1 MLQTGLI
8 NDAHSDLVTC
18 AVYDFYGTR
27 LATCGLDQK
36 ICVWALST
44 TAIDSSPQWSLQTE
58 WKAHQAPIA
67 SLSWAH
73 PQFGDV
79 LASASFDRT
88 VRIWEKVPGEKTYNE
103 SALFL
108 DFCGSVR
115 QVEFAPAGY
124 GLRLATV
131 ATDGWVRV
139 YECLDWN
146 RLDVWAL
153 ADALDLERKGV
164 ERPSAVT
171 AQGEKDKD
179 GGEEEDRSSVA
190 NPPGGSK
197 EADGGWSLS
206 WCKDPYGPSF
216 LAVVVGQ
223 CSSVNI
229 IQFSPSRSPNIIF
242 KLDLPPSSPPPNTNR
257 TITSVSWAPSCG
269 RSYHLIATGD
279 REGHVRIWRVDD
291 QGEDTTG
298 DEDGGDTDEDEP
310 GRQSRHSWS
319 AKLVAD
325 FDDHANAPGMTDGVV
340 GKVEWNVTGTI
351 LSSSGSDGRVRLWK
365 ATTTSAGRI
374 WRNAGSV
381 GVEQR

>member
-36 ICVWALST
+36 ICIWALST
-44 TAIDSSPQWSLQTE
+44 TAIDSSPQWTLQTE

-108 DFCGSVR
+108 DFRGSVR
-115 QVEFAPAGY
+115 QVEFAPAAY

-153 ADALDLERKGV
+153 ADALDVERKGM
-164 ERPSAVT
+164 EKPSVVT
-171 AQGEKDKD
+171 GQGEKEKE
-179 GGEEEDRSSVA
+179 GEEEDRSSVGNA
-190 NPPGGSK
+190 VGSK

-206 WCKDPYGPSF
+206 WCKDSYAGRF

-223 CSSVNI
+223 SASVNI
-229 IQFSPSRSPNIIF
+229 IQFSPSRSPHIIF
-242 KLDLPPSSPPPNTNR
+242 KLDLPPSSPAPNTNR

-291 QGEDTTG
+291 H
-298 DEDGGDTDEDEP
+298 DEP

-374 WRNAGSV
+374 WRIAGSV